1 MRVTTK
7 TDYDDVSTN
16 YDGRYA
22 RHDYPGIASTLT
34 RFVGSEPRR
43 VLELGSGTGHW
54 LGLLRHRGHDATGI
68 DPSRGMIK
76 KALAKVP
83 AGAVVLGRAE
93 SLPFPVAQFDRVFA
107 INAVHHFGDLPR
119 ALQEARRVLRPG
131 GELLIVGL
139 DPSAG
144 TTSWA
149 VYDFFPG
156 TEARDLERFP
166 SVARLRE
173 LMEHAGFER
182 CATTVAERI
191 QHERQARVAL
201 VNGALHKHA
210 TSQLSELSD
219 EAYGRGIAAI
229 EAAASAAEARGE
241 VLTLRSDLQIY
252 ATLGVIGR

>member
-1 MRVTTK
+1 VTTR

-22 RHDYPGIASTLT
+22 RHDYPGIANTLT
-34 RFVGSEPRR
+34 RFVGSRPCR

-54 LGLLRHRGHDATGI
+54 LALLRDCKHDVTGI
-68 DPSRGMIK
+68 DPSRGMIA
-76 KALAKVP
+76 KAMTKVP
-83 AGAVVLGRAE
+83 ASAVVLGRAE
-93 SLPFPVAQFDRVFA
+93 SLPFPDACFDRVFA

-119 ALQEARRVLRPG
+119 ALHEASRVLRPR

-144 TTSWA
+144 STSWA

-156 TEARDLERFP
+156 TEARDRERFP

-173 LMEHAGFER
+173 LMESAGFEH
-182 CATTVAERI
+182 CATSVAERI
-191 QHERQARVAL
+191 QHEREARVAL
-201 VNGALHKHA
+201 TNGALHKHA

-229 EAAASAAEARGE
+229 EAAASEAEARGE
-241 VLTLRSDLQIY
+241 VLTLCSDLQIY
-252 ATLGVIGR
+252 ATVGVTGR